1 MIELVLVY
9 CLSNSPDR
17 CLEKREA
24 LEAPVNMISC
34 TMRAQNSAQEYLQTH
49 PLYKLASWRC
59 EQDKPREEP
68 A

>member
-9 CLSNSPDR
+9 CLSDLPDR

-24 LEAPVNMISC
+24 LEAPVSMIAC
-34 TMRAQNSAQEYLQTH
+34 TMRAQNSAQEYLHTH
-49 PLYKLASWRC
+49 PLYKLAAWRC
-59 EQDKPREEP
+59 EQDKPREEH